1 MTTPHILR
9 RLALILLVPLALVAA
24 EAVEEP
30 RDITFRAKT
39 DHSEQKY
46 IEWLPPRFDA
56 ATMNDVL
63 LAFHGHGS
71 DRWQFIRD
79 ARGECRGTR
88 DVAARLGLIL
98 VSPDYRA
105 KTSWMGPQAEADVV
119 QIIAELRQRHKV
131 GRVFLVGGSMGGTGV
146 LTFAALHPELVA
158 GVCSLNGTANLVE
171 YDQFQDAIAASFG
184 GTKSQ
189 VPDEYKKRSAELW
202 PNKFTMPV
210 AFTTGGRD
218 ELVPPHSVLRLAEK
232 LKQSGRKPLLIH
244 RETGGHATTYE
255 DTVAALEFVL
265 QAAAVAPA
273 AAAPAAKFVDLSL
286 LVAPGYPCTWPTGF
300 PRFHITPYLRIG
312 SESAYNSEILQID
325 GNTGT
330 QLDVPP
336 HSVPRPSTKLPNAGP
351 LGLET
356 TDKTPAWKLVGE
368 AVVVDVSELLD
379 TAPLGQSSLIQK
391 SHLVAWEK
399 KHRPFRAGDVVL
411 LRSGYSDKYYL
422 PLPAGR
428 RFLATPLEQKSPGW
442 PDPHPDAMAYLAD
455 RNVTAVGTDSPSIG
469 PIGELAEP
477 THFAGLKHGL
487 VFTEGATQLG
497 QLPVTGAFYCML
509 TPRHADGPYAEGR
522 ALGIVGGPANQLI
535 ESARARRVLDLSV
548 VNAMDWPLTWP
559 GVGVDDHRQPYAKV
573 DFFHAPNLDIFH
585 HTHLLDSH
593 TGTHLVPPSY
603 ALPAPGFDNTKQAP
617 LHQQWLKEYEAKF
630 GARGHSTV
638 TTEQVPL
645 SQTCGPVRV
654 IDVRHLVGTVPAKD
668 WPASP
673 EITRDDIR
681 RAEFKQPPLR
691 AGDIVIFLT
700 GHVDRH
706 FQRLP
711 KGSACMADP
720 LNGKSEGWPAP
731 GPDVIAHLAARG
743 IRCVATDAPT
753 LGGVD
758 PKRALMTY
766 WAMGSKGMAGVE
778 FLTQVDKLP
787 LRAYFLFA
795 PVKIRDCHGGPGR
808 AIALY

>member
-1 MTTPHILR
+1 MKKPSIARCLSLLLL
-9 RLALILLVPLALVAA
+9 LAAMSIQ
-24 EAVEEP
+24 AVEP
-30 RDITFRAKT
+30 QDILFQAKS
-39 DHSEQKY
+39 DQSPQRYVES
-46 IEWLPPRFDA
+46 LPTGMDA
-56 ATMNDVL
+56 TLTQDVL

-88 DVAARLGLIL
+88 DVAARFGLIL

-119 QIIAELRQRHKV
+119 QIIAELRARHKV

-184 GTKSQ
+184 GTKTQ

-218 ELVPPHSVLRLAEK
+218 ELVPPQSVLRLARK
-232 LKQSGRKPLLIH
+232 LNEAGQKPLLLH
-244 RETGGHATTYE
+244 RESGGHSTTYE
-255 DTVAALEFVL
+255 DTVTALEFVL
-265 QAAAVAPA
+265 HQAGATPLL
-273 AAAPAAKFVDLSL
+273 PAAKFVDLSL

-300 PRFHITPYLRIG
+300 PRFHITPNLRIG
-312 SESAYNSEILQID
+312 RESAYNSEILQID

-336 HSVPRPSTKLPNAGP
+336 HSVPRPSTRLPNAGP

-356 TDKTPAWKLVGE
+356 TDKTPAWKLAGE
-368 AVVVDVSELLD
+368 ACVVDVSELLD
-379 TAPLGQSSLIQK
+379 VAPKGQSSLIQK

-399 KHRPFRAGDVVL
+399 KNRAFRAGDVVL

-428 RFLATPLEQKSPGW
+428 RFLASPLEQKTPGW
-442 PDPHPDAMAYLAD
+442 PDPHPDAMAYLAECK
-455 RNVTAVGTDSPSIG
+455 VTAVGTDSPSIG
-469 PIGELAEP
+469 PIGEMAEP

-497 QLPVTGAFYCML
+497 QLPVTGSFYCFL
-509 TPRHADGPYAEGR
+509 GPRHADGPYGEGR
-522 ALGIVGGPANQLI
+522 ALGIVGGPAKRLI

-559 GVGVDDHRQPYAKV
+559 GVGVDDHRQPYSKV
-573 DFFHAPNLDIFH
+573 DFFYAPNLDIFH
-585 HTHLLDSH
+585 HTHLMDSH

-603 ALPAPGFDNTKQAP
+603 ALPPPGFDNAQYSP
-617 LHQQWLKEYEAKF
+617 LHQSWLKEYEAKF
-630 GARGHSTV
+630 GARGNSTV
-638 TTEQVPL
+638 TAEQVPL

-654 IDVRHLVGTVPAKD
+654 IDVRHRIGTLPAKD
-668 WPASP
+668 WPGSP
-673 EITRDDIR
+673 EITVDDIR

-691 AGDIVIFLT
+691 AGDIVVFLT

-706 FQRLP
+706 FKQLP

-731 GPDVIAHLAARG
+731 GAEVIQHLAARG

-766 WAMGSKGMAGVE
+766 WAMGSRGMAGVE
-778 FLTQVDKLP
+778 FLTQVEKMP
-787 LRAYFLFA
+787 LGAYFLFA